1 MDAPVLNMIRSKLNQ
16 LAGYTTDK
24 REVRVAQFVKIRQYA
39 EQYMSSV
46 NELKNYLEKLHTG
59 KIEMVV
65 TQKWDAYF
73 TNARDNISQF
83 IQNDYNKWMAKFQM
97 QETQCA
103 EVARDLVLVDT
114 LKQILNLWPQ
124 HKMSD
129 CVLGTDYRAD
139 IEKAYGTP
147 YDATVTRD
155 NAPIDKQIWDMVAA
169 IETTFDDLKAA
180 IDALK

>member
-1 MDAPVLNMIRSKLNQ
+1 MDAPVLNMIRRALNQ
-16 LAGYTTDK
+16 LADYKTDK
-24 REVRVAQFVKIRQYA
+24 REDRVAQFAEIRNYT

-46 NELKNYLEKLHTG
+46 NQLKNYLEKLHTG
-59 KIEMVV
+59 ELQMVV

-73 TNARDNISQF
+73 TKARDNISQF
-83 IQNDYNKWMAKFQM
+83 IENDYNKWMAKFQM

-103 EVARDLVLVDT
+103 EVARDLVIIDT
-114 LKQILNLWPQ
+114 LKQMLRLWPKQ
-124 HKMSD
+124 KMAD

-139 IEKAYGTP
+139 REKAYGTP

-155 NAPIDKQIWDMVAA
+155 NAPIDKQIWDMVTA
-169 IETTFDDLKAA
+169 IETTYDDLKAA

>member
-1 MDAPVLNMIRSKLNQ
+1 MKMSRPVQGLLNLLGRHTKPPE
-16 LAGYTTDK
+16 

-59 KIEMVV
+59 KIKMVV

-73 TNARDNISQF
+73 TKARDNISQF
-83 IQNDYNKWMAKFQM
+83 IQNDYKNWMAKFQM

-103 EVARDLVLVDT
+103 EVARDLVLVGT
-114 LKQILNLWPQ
+114 LKQILNLWSEN
-124 HKMSD
+124 KMAD

-139 IEKAYGTP
+139 REKAYGTP

-169 IETTFDDLKAA
+169 IQTTFDDLKAA